1 MIINLLIRKIKI
13 NLMSKNIADLD
24 GQEAYGTWANLI
36 LVMQIKKLS
45 PANQKAK
52 IKELWKSDSET
63 YLEWKN
69 WCVDCNRLPDLFGT
83 RDNPIHIDESKL

>member
-1 MIINLLIRKIKI
+1 
-13 NLMSKNIADLD
+13 MSKNIADLD

-36 LVMQIKKLS
+36 LVKQIKKLS

-63 YLEWKN
+63 YLE
-69 WCVDCNRLPDLFGT
+69 
-83 RDNPIHIDESKL
+83 

>member
-1 MIINLLIRKIKI
+1 
-13 NLMSKNIADLD
+13 
-24 GQEAYGTWANLI
+24 
-36 LVMQIKKLS
+36 MQIKKLS

-69 WCVDCNRLPDLFGT
+69 WCVDCNRLPNLFGT